1 MSKRTNTAQ
10 WEEKYQRW
18 RIAVQ
23 KDGVRKQF
31 YSSTPGRTGQREAN
45 AKADRWL
52 DDGIGVKARRVD
64 DLYQEWY
71 ATVVKTTGTGNQR
84 NVESRWRTRILPAIG
99 RKRITSLTEQD
110 LQDVVNDA
118 YSDGLAKKSL
128 QSLCADMRAFCKWCR
143 AKKLTTFHPEG
154 LHVPAGAR
162 PKGKKVLQ
170 PDALITLFRVDTT
183 LYRGK
188 RVHDDFIHAYRF
200 QVLTGLRPGELV
212 GLRWADVKGGTVF
225 ISRAV
230 NVLGEQTRGKNDN
243 AVRAFVLSDLARAV
257 LEQQRA
263 VTGASESVFCL
274 KSEAYYYKRWQVY
287 CRVNEIPPVSA
298 YEMRHTFVSVA
309 KKLPAGEVKDLVG
322 HSEDM
327 DTFGV
332 YGHALTGED
341 TETAQAVNGMFPW
354 NEVLPYI
361 IAQLLGAVAGQLI
374 VYVTYLPHYKDTD
387 DAEAIL
393 GTFCTTDAH
402 NDRVNYF
409 LNEFFG
415 TFMLVLG
422 ALCCLSLPWG
432 KANPAAASIVVG
444 FIVWGLVTSMG
455 GPTGPGLNPARD
467 LMPRLLH
474 AILPI
479 PNKGDSRW
487 GEAWIPVVAPIAGAI
502 VGAFLFKVLFA

>member
-52 DDGIGVKARRVD
+52 DDGIGVKARRVE

-84 NVESRWRTRILPAIG
+84 NIESRWRTRILPAIG

-162 PKGKKVLQ
+162 SKGKKVLQ

-263 VTGASESVFCL
+263 VTGAGESVFCL

-287 CRVNEIPPVSA
+287 CRVNDIPPVSA

-341 TETAQAVNGMFPW
+341 TETAQAVNGMF
-354 NEVLPYI
+354 L
-361 IAQLLGAVAGQLI
+361 
-374 VYVTYLPHYKDTD
+374 K
-387 DAEAIL
+387 
-393 GTFCTTDAH
+393 
-402 NDRVNYF
+402 
-409 LNEFFG
+409 
-415 TFMLVLG
+415 
-422 ALCCLSLPWG
+422 
-432 KANPAAASIVVG
+432 
-444 FIVWGLVTSMG
+444 
-455 GPTGPGLNPARD
+455 
-467 LMPRLLH
+467 LLH
-474 AILPI
+474 AG
-479 PNKGDSRW
+479 K
-487 GEAWIPVVAPIAGAI
+487 
-502 VGAFLFKVLFA
+502 

>member
-52 DDGIGVKARRVD
+52 DDGIGVKARRVE

-200 QVLTGLRPGELV
+200 EVLTGLRPGELL
-212 GLRWADVKGGTVF
+212 GLRWADVQGDTVT
-225 ISRAV
+225 IRRAV
-230 NVLGEQTRGKNDN
+230 NVLGEETQGKNEN
-243 AVRAFVLSDLARAV
+243 ALRAFALSGFARSV

-263 VTGASESVFCL
+263 ATSAGDSVFDIG
-274 KSEAYYYKRWQVY
+274 SEGYFYKRWQVY
-287 CRVNEIPPVSA
+287 CKANNLPPVSL
-298 YEMRHTFVSVA
+298 YSLRHTFVSIV
-309 KKLPAGEVKDLVG
+309 KNLPAGDVKALVG
-322 HSEDM
+322 HSKSM
-327 DTFGV
+327 DTLGV
-332 YGHALTGED
+332 YAHALNGDAEN
-341 TETAQAVNGMFPW
+341 TARAVDAEF
-354 NEVLPYI
+354 I
-361 IAQLLGAVAGQLI
+361 KLLGNA
-374 VYVTYLPHYKDTD
+374 
-387 DAEAIL
+387 
-393 GTFCTTDAH
+393 
-402 NDRVNYF
+402 
-409 LNEFFG
+409 
-415 TFMLVLG
+415 
-422 ALCCLSLPWG
+422 
-432 KANPAAASIVVG
+432 
-444 FIVWGLVTSMG
+444 
-455 GPTGPGLNPARD
+455 
-467 LMPRLLH
+467 
-474 AILPI
+474 
-479 PNKGDSRW
+479 
-487 GEAWIPVVAPIAGAI
+487 
-502 VGAFLFKVLFA
+502 

>member
-52 DDGIGVKARRVD
+52 DDGIGVKARRVE

-99 RKRITSLTEQD
+99 RKRITGLTEQD

-183 LYRGK
+183 LYRPPLWTWCRALRGRPQQGSRCSPPAVPAPGAAGK
-188 RVHDDFIHAYRF
+188 ASGNTQNSARPCPETGQTGYAPPGVKKTFTALLP
-200 QVLTGLRPGELV
+200 QVLP
-212 GLRWADVKGGTVF
+212 
-225 ISRAV
+225 
-230 NVLGEQTRGKNDN
+230 
-243 AVRAFVLSDLARAV
+243 
-257 LEQQRA
+257 
-263 VTGASESVFCL
+263 
-274 KSEAYYYKRWQVY
+274 
-287 CRVNEIPPVSA
+287 
-298 YEMRHTFVSVA
+298 
-309 KKLPAGEVKDLVG
+309 
-322 HSEDM
+322 
-327 DTFGV
+327 
-332 YGHALTGED
+332 
-341 TETAQAVNGMFPW
+341 
-354 NEVLPYI
+354 
-361 IAQLLGAVAGQLI
+361 
-374 VYVTYLPHYKDTD
+374 
-387 DAEAIL
+387 
-393 GTFCTTDAH
+393 
-402 NDRVNYF
+402 
-409 LNEFFG
+409 
-415 TFMLVLG
+415 
-422 ALCCLSLPWG
+422 
-432 KANPAAASIVVG
+432 
-444 FIVWGLVTSMG
+444 
-455 GPTGPGLNPARD
+455 
-467 LMPRLLH
+467 
-474 AILPI
+474 
-479 PNKGDSRW
+479 
-487 GEAWIPVVAPIAGAI
+487 
-502 VGAFLFKVLFA
+502 

>member
-52 DDGIGVKARRVD
+52 DDGIGVKARRVE

-99 RKRITSLTEQD
+99 RKRITSLNEQD

-143 AKKLTTFHPEG
+143 
-154 LHVPAGAR
+154 
-162 PKGKKVLQ
+162 
-170 PDALITLFRVDTT
+170 
-183 LYRGK
+183 
-188 RVHDDFIHAYRF
+188 
-200 QVLTGLRPGELV
+200 
-212 GLRWADVKGGTVF
+212 
-225 ISRAV
+225 
-230 NVLGEQTRGKNDN
+230 
-243 AVRAFVLSDLARAV
+243 
-257 LEQQRA
+257 
-263 VTGASESVFCL
+263 
-274 KSEAYYYKRWQVY
+274 
-287 CRVNEIPPVSA
+287 
-298 YEMRHTFVSVA
+298 A

-341 TETAQAVNGMFPW
+341 TETAQAVNGMF
-354 NEVLPYI
+354 L
-361 IAQLLGAVAGQLI
+361 
-374 VYVTYLPHYKDTD
+374 K
-387 DAEAIL
+387 
-393 GTFCTTDAH
+393 
-402 NDRVNYF
+402 
-409 LNEFFG
+409 
-415 TFMLVLG
+415 
-422 ALCCLSLPWG
+422 
-432 KANPAAASIVVG
+432 
-444 FIVWGLVTSMG
+444 
-455 GPTGPGLNPARD
+455 
-467 LMPRLLH
+467 LLH
-474 AILPI
+474 AG
-479 PNKGDSRW
+479 K
-487 GEAWIPVVAPIAGAI
+487 
-502 VGAFLFKVLFA
+502 